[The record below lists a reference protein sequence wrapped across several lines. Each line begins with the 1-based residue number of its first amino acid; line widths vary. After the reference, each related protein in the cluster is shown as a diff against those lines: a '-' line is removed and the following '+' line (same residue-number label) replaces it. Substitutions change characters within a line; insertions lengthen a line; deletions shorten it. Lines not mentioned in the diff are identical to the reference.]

1 LLALDEQDTVYLERA
16 MSLAERG
23 RGCTSPNPLVG
34 AVIVGTG
41 QVLGE
46 GYHAGPWRDHA
57 EVAAIKD
64 ASSSC
69 AGGGAN
75 VPMENPR
82 GSDVCAGATMY
93 VTLEP
98 CCTYGRT
105 PPCTEAL
112 IASGFSRVVV
122 GATDPS
128 PKVNGRGLD
137 RLREAGLQ
145 IDVAEGELA
154 LRIKRQNNGLRKS
167 VATGLPF
174 VTYKYAMTLDGRVA
188 TDEGHSRWI
197 SSPESRELVHQLRA
211 WSDAVMVGS
220 GTVRSDDPRLT
231 AREVDC
237 DRQPLRVVLDGGL
250 TLSREA
256 ALVRT
261 VAEGPVLAVCGAEV
275 VDARRA
281 EVESWGVETAAVCRG
296 KDGGLDPTE
305 VARMLGARAIQ
316 TVLLEGGPRVGG
328 AWWTA
333 GLIDMIMAFVC
344 PQMISGRENRAPL
357 LGAGPVSMEQ
367 ATRLR
372 ELEVRSIG
380 PDLLM
385 SGYVREPF

>member
-1 LLALDEQDTVYLERA
+1 
-16 MSLAERG
+16 
-23 RGCTSPNPLVG
+23 VG
-34 AVIVGTG
+34 AI
-41 QVLGE
+41 
-46 GYHAGPWRDHA
+46 
-57 EVAAIKD
+57 
-64 ASSSC
+64 
-69 AGGGAN
+69 
-75 VPMENPR
+75 
-82 GSDVCAGATMY
+82 
-93 VTLEP
+93 
-98 CCTYGRT
+98 
-105 PPCTEAL
+105 
-112 IASGFSRVVV
+112 
-122 GATDPS
+122 DPS

-137 RLREAGLQ
+137 RLRGAGLQ

-154 LRIKRQNNGLRKS
+154 SRTKRQNNGLRKS

-188 TDEGHSRWI
+188 TDEGRSRWI

-261 VAEGPVLAVCGAEV
+261 AAEGPVLVVCGAEV

-281 EVESWGVETAAVCRG
+281 EVESWGVETAAVRRG
-296 KDGGLDPTE
+296 KDGCLDPTE
-305 VARMLGARAIQ
+305 VARVLGARAIQ
-316 TVLLEGGPRVGG
+316 TVLLEGGPRVAG

-333 GLIDMIMAFVC
+333 GLIDRIMAFVS

-357 LGAGPVSMEQ
+357 QGAGSVSMGQ
-367 ATRLR
+367 ATPLR
-372 ELEVRSIG
+372 ELEVRSFGSDVLI
-380 PDLLM
+380 

>member
-1 LLALDEQDTVYLERA
+1 
-16 MSLAERG
+16 
-23 RGCTSPNPLVG
+23 
-34 AVIVGTG
+34 
-41 QVLGE
+41 
-46 GYHAGPWRDHA
+46 
-57 EVAAIKD
+57 
-64 ASSSC
+64 
-69 AGGGAN
+69 
-75 VPMENPR
+75 
-82 GSDVCAGATMY
+82 
-93 VTLEP
+93 
-98 CCTYGRT
+98 
-105 PPCTEAL
+105 
-112 IASGFSRVVV
+112 
-122 GATDPS
+122 
-128 PKVNGRGLD
+128 
-137 RLREAGLQ
+137 
-145 IDVAEGELA
+145 
-154 LRIKRQNNGLRKS
+154 
-167 VATGLPF
+167 
-174 VTYKYAMTLDGRVA
+174 MTLDGRVA
-188 TDEGHSRWI
+188 TDEGRSRWI